1 MFHYF
6 FFKFNIFLNIFYF
19 KKDKRKGNQKSIE
32 ESSCSSTPTDIK
44 DNESTSFNDCEN
56 SEFFDNSK
64 DYNENNKRIIINKI
78 KYYSKVSRSVFNIR
92 DFKLTKEN
100 FLQWYEPLKRHL
112 TTNDFDT
119 FIDKKLNIHD
129 MNRIQI
135 KSDNA
140 VQSVIIN
147 SLDESTQE
155 YLCGW

>member
-32 ESSCSSTPTDIK
+32 ESSCSSTP
-44 DNESTSFNDCEN
+44 
-56 SEFFDNSK
+56 
-64 DYNENNKRIIINKI
+64 
-78 KYYSKVSRSVFNIR
+78 
-92 DFKLTKEN
+92 
-100 FLQWYEPLKRHL
+100 
-112 TTNDFDT
+112 NDFDT